1 MSQIDGGTGSKAP
14 TRAISCSGIWVYNY
28 NLYIIK
34 NTIDKHVWGM
44 AKPMRSAEDVVATA
58 PTGSGK
64 TLAFLVP
71 AMVPWVGKEGE
82 DA

>member
-1 MSQIDGGTGSKAP
+1 M
-14 TRAISCSGIWVYNY
+14 GIYNY
-28 NLYIIK
+28 HNNLYIIK